1 MAIEMLNA
9 AIKAHVAHRV
19 SEVQIRQFVESW
31 ALLECVQERM
41 RNLMYAGRE
50 HGRAHDVDAT
60 PDVRTL
66 VEKFKSVIG
75 STWAQAI
82 QPNTTSH
89 VTEGAQRTQLPWREV
104 AAVMQRQGD
113 EAPAAYVR
121 KHVAELTP
129 FFTWR
134 A

>member
-50 HGRAHDVDAT
+50 HGRSHDVDAT
-60 PDVRTL
+60 PDVRAL

-75 STWAQAI
+75 TTWAQAT
-82 QPNTTSH
+82 QRNTTSH
-89 VTEGAQRTQLPWREV
+89 VTEGSQRARLPWVEV
-104 AAVMQRQGD
+104 AGVMQRQGD

-134 A
+134 P